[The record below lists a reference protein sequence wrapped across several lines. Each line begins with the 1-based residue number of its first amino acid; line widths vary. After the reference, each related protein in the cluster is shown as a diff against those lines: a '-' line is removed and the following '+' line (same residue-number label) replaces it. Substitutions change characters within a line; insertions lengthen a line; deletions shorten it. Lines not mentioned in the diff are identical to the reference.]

1 MAAEYMNGI
10 KVISEGLDSTSGMTL
25 HEKQGLLSAAK
36 QLVDKLEGPETGI
49 WKVVFGPQANA
60 TLRSAIEIRIF
71 EVFEDNNEPRNADQ
85 LARQTGAE
93 KLLLVRIMRAL
104 TSVGIFTEV
113 GEETYTHNMRS
124 KLFTN
129 ITFRTMMRG
138 MSSILAPYLVKL
150 PEYLSSTSFQNPS
163 NGEQNL
169 FQYTMNTKMDYFD
182 WLHTQPRD
190 LEIFS
195 AAMQASSQGSQSAA
209 AELVSSQFPLS
220 DVLNCGTKNSEELQE
235 ENVLIVDVGGGRG
248 KVLDDLRMARPDLQ
262 GGMIVQDLPKE
273 IDGREPT
280 PVLGVWRMIFSLLN
294 QLKVRAHT
302 YFFRH
307 IFHDWPDNVC
317 IKILQQTTLAM
328 QKGYSRILIVDS
340 VLPDMGASVYGSLL
354 DINMMALSGIERT
367 EKQWKKLLEGEGLK
381 VVNIQWPATSG
392 EVEIVFWR
400 PYWSKARSHSL
411 SLTLFGLHSF
421 DQKYAVI
428 RDIAIPISQ
437 AKHEKS
443 QKS

>member
-1 MAAEYMNGI
+1 MPRNFELHRIFTKAPSFETNATWSELIPRGRGFIVVDSTDTPVPYTGVEANSAQVRAVAFYHQVHLINDHTASDRSIRPLVESQNVGNVEDGVIWKTVGVTVTEGTAKSKDEADRLKTTWDKKVLYIGQLPMNVPMAAEYMNGI

-104 TSVGIFTEV
+104 TSVGIFTE
-113 GEETYTHNMRS
+113 
-124 KLFTN
+124 
-129 ITFRTMMRG
+129 
-138 MSSILAPYLVKL
+138 
-150 PEYLSSTSFQNPS
+150 
-163 NGEQNL
+163 
-169 FQYTMNTKMDYFD
+169 
-182 WLHTQPRD
+182 PRD

-280 PVLGVWRMIFSLLN
+280 PGIRSM
-294 QLKVRAHT
+294 AHD
-302 YFFRH
+302 FFT
-307 IFHDWPDNVC
+307 PQP
-317 IKILQQTTLAM
+317 IK
-328 QKGYSRILIVDS
+328 

-392 EVEIVFWR
+392 GSRDCVLE
-400 PYWSKARSHSL
+400 
-411 SLTLFGLHSF
+411 
-421 DQKYAVI
+421 AVL
-428 RDIAIPISQ
+428 
-437 AKHEKS
+437 E
-443 QKS
+443 

>member
-1 MAAEYMNGI
+1 MLPSAALTLEPPASMAAEYMNGI

-60 TLRSAIEIRIF
+60 ALRSAIEIRIF

-190 LEIFS
+190 LAIFS

-280 PVLGVWRMIFSLLN
+280 PGIRSM
-294 QLKVRAHT
+294 AHD
-302 YFFRH
+302 FFT
-307 IFHDWPDNVC
+307 PQP
-317 IKILQQTTLAM
+317 IK
-328 QKGYSRILIVDS
+328 DS

-392 EVEIVFWR
+392 GSRDCVLE
-400 PYWSKARSHSL
+400 
-411 SLTLFGLHSF
+411 
-421 DQKYAVI
+421 AVL
-428 RDIAIPISQ
+428 
-437 AKHEKS
+437 E
-443 QKS
+443 

>member
-1 MAAEYMNGI
+1 MLPSAALTLEPPASMAAEYMNGI

-60 TLRSAIEIRIF
+60 ALRSAIEIRIF

-190 LEIFS
+190 LAIFS

-280 PVLGVWRMIFSLLN
+280 PGIRSMAHDFFTPQPI
-294 QLKVRAHT
+294 KGAHT

-392 EVEIVFWR
+392 GSRDCVLE
-400 PYWSKARSHSL
+400 
-411 SLTLFGLHSF
+411 
-421 DQKYAVI
+421 AVL
-428 RDIAIPISQ
+428 
-437 AKHEKS
+437 E
-443 QKS
+443 